1 VYGRRVVRR
10 PFAAVS
16 WKAAARL
23 LVAFLPGLAAAVVI
37 AVVGVASGGYFP
49 RTWRLATIALA
60 ALAGAGL
67 LARKRIVL
75 ARRDWVYLA
84 LLAALTVWT
93 GLSARWSGQRTT
105 SLLEAERDL
114 LYVAAA
120 LAILVAVERAA
131 VAQVLGGI
139 VAGATAVS
147 AYGVGKFVIGGH
159 PLNPIEGN
167 LLFDP
172 IGYANGFGIYAAI
185 GIVLAVGLALAVRR
199 WLTRGLLAGCVAVL
213 APTLY
218 LTSSRGSDMAVAA
231 GLVTIAAMNPRV
243 SRLGVAALGAA
254 ACVAVTAVVL
264 VSSGEHSL
272 AAKLAGANRPHYW
285 GVAWREYKM
294 NPLTGSGAGTFDSFW
309 LHYRPISSFARDAH
323 SLYVETLAEL
333 GPLGLALLV
342 LALAVP
348 LLALR
353 RRGDPLLAAAA
364 GAYVAFALHVAVD
377 WDWELPAVTLGGLAC
392 GAALLAGSRRSGARA
407 IHPVAQLGLV
417 AVAVALAVVAIV
429 RLYNGPTLPFNS

>member
-1 VYGRRVVRR
+1 MVRR

-16 WKAAARL
+16 WRAAARL
-23 LVAFLPGLAAAVVI
+23 FVAILPGLAAALVI

-49 RTWRLATIALA
+49 RTWRLAGIALA
-60 ALAGAGL
+60 ALAGAAL
-67 LARKRIVL
+67 IARRRIVF
-75 ARRDWVYLA
+75 ARRDWLFLV
-84 LLAALTVWT
+84 LLVALTVWT
-93 GLSARWSGQRTT
+93 GLSSRWSGQRTT

-120 LAILVAVERAA
+120 LAIVVAAERAA
-131 VAQVLGGI
+131 VVQVLAGI

-185 GIVLAVGLALAVRR
+185 GIVLAVGLAFAVRR
-199 WLTRGLLAGCVAVL
+199 WLVRLLLAGCLAIL

-218 LTSSRGSDMAVAA
+218 LTSSRGADMAVAA
-231 GLVTIAAMNPRV
+231 GLVTIAAMNRRV
-243 SRLGVAALGAA
+243 SRAGVVALGAA
-254 ACVAVTAVVL
+254 ACVAVTTVVI
-264 VSSGEHSL
+264 VSSGEHGL
-272 AAKLAGANRPHYW
+272 AARLAGANRPHYW
-285 GVAWREYKM
+285 GVAWKEYRM
-294 NPLTGSGAGTFDSFW
+294 NPVTGSGAGTFDSFW

-333 GPLGLALLV
+333 GPIGLGLLV

-353 RRGDPLLAAAA
+353 QRGDPLVAAAAA
-364 GAYVAFALHVAVD
+364 GYVAFVLHAAVD
-377 WDWELPAVTLGGLAC
+377 WDWELPAVTIGGLAC
-392 GAALLAGSRRSGARA
+392 GATLLVASRRDDARA
-407 IHPVAQLGLV
+407 IGPLGRLTLF
-417 AVAVALAVVAIV
+417 AVAVALAGVAIY
-429 RLYNGPTLPFNS
+429 RLHNGPTLPFAS